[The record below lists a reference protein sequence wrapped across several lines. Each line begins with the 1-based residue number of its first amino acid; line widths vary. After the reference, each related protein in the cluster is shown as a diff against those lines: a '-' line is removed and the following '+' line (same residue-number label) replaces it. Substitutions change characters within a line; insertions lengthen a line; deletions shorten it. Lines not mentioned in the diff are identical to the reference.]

1 MVVLCWHQ
9 DVCCR
14 ISTWEVLEESHRFEL
29 LGLVVEEVVVVH
41 FEKVVAV
48 GIEHQVVEEV
58 EEAEVIDLFEYGI
71 QIVVQVVV
79 VEVVRHVV
87 QDEEDSK

>member
-1 MVVLCWHQ
+1 M
-9 DVCCR
+9 
-14 ISTWEVLEESHRFEL
+14 